1 MECSYLEISWTLDR
15 FSGCFRNSVKP
26 LRLMASNRIKEHK
39 IHSNGATEYFLIYEE
54 DGVVIEQ
61 IATVS

>member
-1 MECSYLEISWTLDR
+1 
-15 FSGCFRNSVKP
+15 
-26 LRLMASNRIKEHK
+26 MASNRIKEHK